1 MKENGYGVGER
12 SIHSLFLRPRFGC
25 FSSFSKR
32 KQRRIQQNVTS
43 TFSFLFAFIQSEDS
57 IAYNEGS
64 IHQGDRL
71 LEVNGVNLKKATQEE
86 ACKALKVREGSIYR
100 GAMHMNDITLNLLKI
115 VVESFSLEIHL

>member
-1 MKENGYGVGER
+1 
-12 SIHSLFLRPRFGC
+12 
-25 FSSFSKR
+25 
-32 KQRRIQQNVTS
+32 VTS

-100 GAMHMNDITLNLLKI
+100 GAMHMNDITLDLLKI